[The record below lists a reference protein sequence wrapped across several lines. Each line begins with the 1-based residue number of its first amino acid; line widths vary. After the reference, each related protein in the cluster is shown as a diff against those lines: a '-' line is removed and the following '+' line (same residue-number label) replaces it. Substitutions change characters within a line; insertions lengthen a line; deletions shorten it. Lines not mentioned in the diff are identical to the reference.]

1 MTRWIGLALGSALVA
16 GALSGGAVPAYAQ
29 GDQLTS
35 EAQQA
40 ADNWLAL
47 VDQGRYTGSYDQA
60 SQSFKVAVGREEWI
74 QKATAARRETGKLL
88 SRKVTRTTEMK
99 NPPHAAPG
107 DYVAVV
113 YRSSFANL
121 KSALETV
128 VPVREKDGKW
138 RVSNYTIKPSGR
150 PGP

>member
-1 MTRWIGLALGSALVA
+1 MARWIGLALASALVA
-16 GALSGGAVPAYAQ
+16 GALSGGTAPAYAQ
-29 GDQLTS
+29 GDQSTD

-47 VDQGRYTGSYDQA
+47 VDQGRYTESYDQA

-74 QKATAARRETGKLL
+74 QKATAARRQAGKLL
-88 SRKVTRTTEMK
+88 SRKITRATEMK
-99 NPPHAAPG
+99 NPPHAAAG

-121 KSALETV
+121 KTALETV

-138 RVSNYTIKPSGR
+138 RVSNYAIR
-150 PGP
+150 PYQRPAQ